1 MGAFDALDIS
11 GSGLSAQRA
20 RMERSASNIANAQTT
35 RTEAGG
41 PYRRKTVVF
50 AESLQRASLGQPTRP
65 AGVRV
70 DATVEDTTPFPRV
83 YQPSHPDADA
93 QGFLLLPNVDTVK
106 EMADLSMASRAYE
119 ADIAAFSATKMMLLK
134 ALDIGK

>member
-1 MGAFDALDIS
+1 
-11 GSGLSAQRA
+11 
-20 RMERSASNIANAQTT
+20 
-35 RTEAGG
+35 
-41 PYRRKTVVF
+41 
-50 AESLQRASLGQPTRP
+50 
-65 AGVRV
+65 
-70 DATVEDTTPFPRV
+70 V